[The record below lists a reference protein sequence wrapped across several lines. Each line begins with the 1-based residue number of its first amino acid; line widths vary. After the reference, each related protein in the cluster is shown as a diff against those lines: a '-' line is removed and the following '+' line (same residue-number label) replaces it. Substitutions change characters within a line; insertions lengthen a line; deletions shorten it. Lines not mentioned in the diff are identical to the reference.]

1 MTKPIT
7 SLRQRMIDDMAL
19 RNMSPATQRVYIS
32 AVKNFSAFFG
42 QSRDQLTFEDV
53 RTYNLFRGK
62 QATSFA
68 P

>member
-1 MTKPIT
+1 MNGQPVPLMTET
-7 SLRQRMIDDMAL
+7 RTAVVGAL
-19 RNMSPATQRVYIS
+19 KS
-32 AVKNFSAFFG
+32 FSAFFG